1 MSIKHFKNIQYLYGK
16 NAYIQMP
23 NKIFRKL
30 SKNIKNKNGSTNIM
44 QSSFAYAY
52 LVSIGFLYKYAHFVD
67 LNNESYLQNSNIKE
81 MLGYSRTTKSID
93 NIIKK
98 NGVLES
104 IGLIKTTKD
113 FPVSVVYSNDEYNK
127 MKIRDFKT
135 LNMLDKDNDLY
146 KKVRSIVKNRNFEI
160 KEPTFMFEYDGCA
173 GTLYDYSNSHKVTIS
188 EFIEII
194 SDPQLDNI
202 DLMLYFYFKSKCKN
216 YKNNKRSLSLSEI
229 TNEIGIGKDAFFS
242 HLKIAEN
249 KNMIFVNH
257 KGWFN
262 GVSGEKNE
270 YQFIGV

>member
-1 MSIKHFKNIQYLYGK
+1 
-16 NAYIQMP
+16 MP

-160 KEPTFMFEYDGCA
+160 KEPTFMFKYDGCA